1 MWLCALAPERLSYP
15 SCPPLLWLL
24 NQMVPSFLA
33 VPGHLAPQPTT
44 VWDPEPCRRFITLI
58 ESTQT
63 QPLLTSPSALFTPS
77 TLHASPF
84 TLSQF
89 SLSLCQT
96 LPFHFYCGLLF
107 INAAFPLSLLHGPLF
122 LVGRV
127 HRESKN
133 TSSCVFLFFVV
144 LKGEKSVSTS
154 VCNSQFAKAES
165 FCLCH
170 TNTRSCLIKTS
181 PPFY

>member
-1 MWLCALAPERLSYP
+1 MFVYVALCLGSREAQLPQLSTLALAPKSDG
-15 SCPPLLWLL
+15 PLLSGCPWTPCSPAHYSMGPRAL
-24 NQMVPSFLA
+24 QRIYYTHREHS
-33 VPGHLAPQPTT
+33 
-44 VWDPEPCRRFITLI
+44 DP
-58 ESTQT
+58 
-63 QPLLTSPSALFTPS
+63 TSPHLPLSTSFPSTLFTPS

-89 SLSLCQT
+89 YLSLCQT

-154 VCNSQFAKAES
+154 ICNSQSTKTES
-165 FCLCH
+165 FCL
-170 TNTRSCLIKTS
+170 SLSYK
-181 PPFY
+181 Y

>member
-1 MWLCALAPERLSYP
+1 MCLYMWLCALAPERLSYP

-44 VWDPEPCRRFITLI
+44 VWDPEPCRRFITPI

-63 QPLLTSPSALFTPS
+63 QPLLTSPSVLLSHQLSSLPPPCMPAPLLCHSFLSRSVKHCLFIFIVDS
-77 TLHASPF
+77 F
-84 TLSQF
+84 
-89 SLSLCQT
+89 
-96 LPFHFYCGLLF
+96 F

-127 HRESKN
+127 HRESRIQVLV
-133 TSSCVFLFFVV
+133 CFYFL
-144 LKGEKSVSTS
+144 
-154 VCNSQFAKAES
+154 
-165 FCLCH
+165 LC
-170 TNTRSCLIKTS
+170 
-181 PPFY
+181 